1 MRLRGVG
8 TDIVDVRRFAR
19 LVERHSFTS
28 RWFTVRE
35 MDHCLDREDAPGAV
49 AALFAAKEAA
59 WKALR
64 IEWRGGVPWSQME
77 VLPHGGGFAVVL
89 TRDVALAAEA
99 VGVQRILVTTAV
111 EGDLAMA
118 HALAVLHPAQPSS
131 DAR

>member
-64 IEWRGGVPWSQME
+64 IEWPGGVPWAQME
-77 VLPHGGGFAVVL
+77 VLPHAGGFVVVL
-89 TRDVALAAEA
+89 TGDVALAAGA
-99 VGVQRILVTTAV
+99 VGVHQVLVTTAV
-111 EGDLAMA
+111 DGDLAMA